1 VRIKTE
7 VRGALIGDKD
17 IWSTNIDIATVQ
29 CDVVLLGIVG
39 KDKEIADAVAH
50 AKAVDG
56 VQRVKSFL
64 RAVRR

>member
-1 VRIKTE
+1 
-7 VRGALIGDKD
+7 
-17 IWSTNIDIATVQ
+17 
-29 CDVVLLGIVG
+29 VG